1 MKAIIASLT
10 LLLSTFHGL
19 GAAPQPAA
27 KAVAYDVHNGYFV
40 SNQFEPDAATS
51 FVVIKDQASFD
62 KVFGTGMVMGD
73 KSNRL
78 VPGAF
83 KNEMVVAAIHRGK
96 AMVTYEVQSVALEGK
111 TLVVSYKAEVKASD
125 SASFSCPLIL
135 SIEKKE
141 FTGVRFVE
149 NGKTIK
155 QLPMATDM
163 KVEKPKDK

>member
-1 MKAIIASLT
+1 MKVTIASLA
-10 LLLSTFHGL
+10 LLFSTFYCL

-40 SNQFEPDAATS
+40 SNQFEPDATTS
-51 FVVIKDQASFD
+51 FVVIRDQVSFD

-78 VPGAF
+78 VAEAF
-83 KNEMVVAAIHRGK
+83 KNEMVVAAIHRGN
-96 AMVTYEVQSVALEGK
+96 AMVTYEVQSVALEG
-111 TLVVSYKAEVKASD
+111 TILVVRYKSEGKTSD
-125 SASFSCPLIL
+125 SASFACPLIL

-141 FTGVRFVE
+141 FTGVRFIE

-155 QLPMATDM
+155 QLA
-163 KVEKPKDK
+163 VEMPTKKKS